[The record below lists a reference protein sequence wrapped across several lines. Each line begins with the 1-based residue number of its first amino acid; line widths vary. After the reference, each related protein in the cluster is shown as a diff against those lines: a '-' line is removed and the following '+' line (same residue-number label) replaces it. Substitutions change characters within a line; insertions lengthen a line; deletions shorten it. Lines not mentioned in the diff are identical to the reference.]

1 MSLLSALHGAT
12 STILSNVFITL
23 PRPDGDLRGQTII
36 VTGSNTGLGFE
47 ASRHLVHLGVDKLI
61 MGVRNLDKGEIA
73 KKEILAASEKRDHQP
88 SIEVWPLDM
97 DSYDSVKAFASRAS
111 SLPRLDC
118 VLANAGVMTAIFSVT
133 EDNEKTITTNV
144 VSTFLLALLLLPK
157 LQQSAEQFGIVPR
170 IVIPNSALHY
180 TAPLKE
186 LDIEGEI
193 FARLNGQKT
202 ADMGSR
208 YAVSKLLVIYV
219 VRELADQLKA
229 SKKPLVIINTPN
241 PSFCKSQLIR
251 DPGVSTSFGVKV
263 GEKLFA
269 RSTEAGSRALVH
281 GIVSGPETNGQYLTN
296 CHVQA

>member
-1 MSLLSALHGAT
+1 MSLLSTLHGAT
-12 STILSNVFITL
+12 STLLSNLFIDL
-23 PRPDGDLRGQTII
+23 PYPDGDLQGQTII

-47 ASRHLVHLGVDKLI
+47 ACGHLVRLGVDKLI
-61 MGVRNLDKGEIA
+61 MGVRNLEKGEIA
-73 KKEILAASEKRDHQP
+73 KKEILAASKKRDQ
-88 SIEVWPLDM
+88 SFIEVWPLDM

-111 SLPRLDC
+111 GLPRLDAL
-118 VLANAGVMTAIFSVT
+118 LANAGVMTAIFSVA

-157 LQQSAEQFGIVPR
+157 LQQSAAQFGGLPK

-180 TAPLKE
+180 VASLKE
-186 LDIEGEI
+186 LDTEGEI
-193 FARLNGQKT
+193 FARLNDQKI
-202 ADMGSR
+202 ADMPSR

-219 VRELADQLKA
+219 VRELADRLKA
-229 SKKPLVIINTPN
+229 SNKPLVIINTPN

-251 DPGVSTSFGVKV
+251 DPGLSASLGVRV

-281 GIVSGPETNGQYLTN
+281 GILSGLETTGQYLTN
-296 CHVQA
+296 CHVQS